1 MPSRCLFIASASDNR
16 LCLLIGSELAGPQQ
30 DVQGARSGGE
40 RNPAAPTQVLLFR
53 PERGLQGPGPAE
65 PALCS
70 GEHARFMLAL
80 LKKEKDNLLVLPLCC
95 TPTGRFMDYPAITRV
110 FKVRQRAA

>member
-1 MPSRCLFIASASDNR
+1 MAGAADNR

-53 PERGLQGPGPAE
+53 PERGLQGPGAAE
-65 PALCS
+65 PALCP
-70 GEHARFMLAL
+70 GEH
-80 LKKEKDNLLVLPLCC
+80 
-95 TPTGRFMDYPAITRV
+95 GS
-110 FKVRQRAA
+110 

>member
-1 MPSRCLFIASASDNR
+1 MS
-16 LCLLIGSELAGPQQ
+16 
-30 DVQGARSGGE
+30 V
-40 RNPAAPTQVLLFR
+40 
-53 PERGLQGPGPAE
+53 
-65 PALCS
+65 
-70 GEHARFMLAL
+70 L